1 VDHISLSDPMTW
13 VVVLL
18 ASLLIAGLRVLMRGR
33 GAPPDQA
40 PPSSDEEPKA

>member
-18 ASLLIAGLRVLMRGR
+18 ASLLIAGLRVLMRSR
-33 GAPPDQA
+33 SAPPET
-40 PPSSDEEPKA
+40 PPPSDEEPKA